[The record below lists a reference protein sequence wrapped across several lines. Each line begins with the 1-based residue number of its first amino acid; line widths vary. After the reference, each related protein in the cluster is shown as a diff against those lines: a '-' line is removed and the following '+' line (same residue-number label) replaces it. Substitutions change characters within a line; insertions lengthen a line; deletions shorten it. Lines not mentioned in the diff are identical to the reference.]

1 MCVERYATRAIYV
14 KGDSNMRCYMRL
26 KDDGAVVALPLAVMD
41 VSQPSWN
48 VRQTNGVDL
57 VFHGGKLEVAMLDK
71 LGI

>member
-1 MCVERYATRAIYV
+1 
-14 KGDSNMRCYMRL
+14 MRCYMRL